1 VSASETVQV
10 SWAFRITLA
19 VLLVIAMAE
28 VWVLWM
34 ASEVV
39 HTIAG
44 MLRWLADLLTR
55 LNGR

>member
-1 VSASETVQV
+1 V
-10 SWAFRITLA
+10 SWSFRITLA

>member
-1 VSASETVQV
+1 MSASETVPV
-10 SWAFRITLA
+10 SWSLRITLL

-34 ASEVV
+34 ASEVA

-44 MLRWLADLLTR
+44 MLRWLAALLTKV
-55 LNGR
+55 NGR